1 MPDGKRERI
10 LAECLACRSVY
21 AAQKWADGT
30 IKPIGAKN
38 GCRCGSTEF
47 RALEDPA
54 PADLHEEHPI
64 GE

>member
-1 MPDGKRERI
+1 MPDGKRERT
-10 LAECLACRSVY
+10 LAECLACGSAY
-21 AAQKWADGT
+21 AAQKWTDGA

-54 PADLHEEHPI
+54 PAGLQEETPV